1 MDNKKLPPS
10 FIITA
15 FNSIRKFFLRL
26 SKKMTPPGMHIF
38 ELVQG
43 FWLAKAI
50 GVASSLGIADLLNEK
65 PLSVELMAEKTKTNP
80 EYLYRLLRMLAGEG
94 IFLEKTNKVFA
105 NHSMSSMLIE
115 EPYSRRYIVE
125 HQTSENSWKFM
136 SAL

>member
-1 MDNKKLPPS
+1 MDNKKLPPT

-50 GVASSLGIADLLNEK
+50 GVASSLRKQIKYLLTI
-65 PLSVELMAEKTKTNP
+65 P
-80 EYLYRLLRMLAGEG
+80 YHQCLL
-94 IFLEKTNKVFA
+94 
-105 NHSMSSMLIE
+105 
-115 EPYSRRYIVE
+115 
-125 HQTSENSWKFM
+125 TSHIQ
-136 SAL
+136 